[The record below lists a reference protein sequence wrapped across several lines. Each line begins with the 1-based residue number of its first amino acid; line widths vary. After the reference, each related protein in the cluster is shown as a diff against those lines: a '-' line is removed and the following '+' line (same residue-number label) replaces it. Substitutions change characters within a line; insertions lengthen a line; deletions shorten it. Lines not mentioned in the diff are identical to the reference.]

1 MWYSDIIY
9 LNDPS
14 FSCWNLHRTC
24 DRIKT
29 TCHASHPYSKV
40 RLDLP
45 RFIDL
50 ADDMPEFELEPTSPV
65 ASHQSNNDPSA
76 TGASCCLSVQA
87 SSNAGCRLRAVS
99 KNRRACKGQ
108 TISLIL
114 GFKRRSRHLSRED
127 PSTKYSSTRIE
138 EKSFILR

>member
-1 MWYSDIIY
+1 MR
-9 LNDPS
+9 
-14 FSCWNLHRTC
+14 RTC

-29 TCHASHPYSKV
+29 TNHANDPYSKV
-40 RLDLP
+40 RYDLR
-45 RFIDL
+45 RFIDI
-50 ADDMPEFELEPTSPV
+50 ADDMPAFELEEPTSPV
-65 ASHQSNNDPSA
+65 VHNQQISDPAES
-76 TGASCCLSVQA
+76 GAPSCLSVQA
-87 SSNAGCRLRAVS
+87 SSNAGLRLRAVS